1 MSAVVR
7 GRTRRPSLR
16 RVAAAIAYW
25 LAVLI
30 VSALLVV
37 ALLWF
42 LEGRDASSLDG
53 TADWRATTASIA
65 EPRAR

>member
-1 MSAVVR
+1 MR

-42 LEGRDASSLDG
+42 LEGRDASSLDS
-53 TADWRATTASIA
+53 APDSRATMASIA
-65 EPRAR
+65 EPLVR